1 MIEKILKC
9 IYIDDLKLNYKEM
22 LKKLKSSNIKLFNK
36 SLDKLKNDGV
46 IFKDKD
52 GRFVKVRRK
61 IFILEFM
68 RVLEKDLD
76 SYYLKRKTIFL
87 YLELH

>member
-52 GRFVKVRRK
+52 GRFVKSKKEDIYFGVYEGTRK
-61 IFILEFM
+61 G
-68 RVLEKDLD
+68 
-76 SYYLKRKTIFL
+76 
-87 YLELH
+87 

>member
-36 SLDKLKNDGV
+36 SLDKLNNDGV

-52 GRFVKVRRK
+52 GRFVKSK
-61 IFILEFM
+61 
-68 RVLEKDLD
+68 
-76 SYYLKRKTIFL
+76 
-87 YLELH
+87 